1 MRIRSIVLAVLLASC
16 GDGGGEDAG
25 AGRDAGGDAGRALRD
40 AGCGPVAPSGSA
52 PECVMETCFGGQVCV
67 NGPCPL
73 PCCVGGRLMECDVA
87 DGFECATPPPM
98 DCGGGTCVQAGE
110 PCP

>member
-1 MRIRSIVLAVLLASC
+1 VSWRPILFAALLAAC
-16 GDGGGEDAG
+16 GGGG
-25 AGRDAGGDAGRALRD
+25 GGDAGASSDAGVDASRPRRD
-40 AGCGPVAPSGSA
+40 AGCGPVAPSGA
-52 PECVMETCFGGQVCV
+52 DPECVLETCFGGRVCV

-87 DGFECATPPPM
+87 DGLECATPPPM